1 MRLSHIS
8 AVTSSPG
15 TRRREIRESNCI
27 FWIEMIKSHHDGHH
41 YTGTSEASSISE
53 SQDTDD
59 EEAEQELNPSHW
71 KLVFVLADIL
81 TIVLLG
87 FISNL
92 TRNISLL
99 LNGEI

>member
-8 AVTSSPG
+8 AVTSGPG
-15 TRRREIRESNCI
+15 TRRREVRKSNCI
-27 FWIEMIKSHHDGHH
+27 FCIETIQPHHDGHH
-41 YTGTSEASSISE
+41 YTGTTEASSISE
-53 SQDTDD
+53 SQDTHD

-81 TIVLLG
+81 TIILLG
-87 FISNL
+87 CISNL
-92 TRNISLL
+92 TRIICLL